1 MWERPLSI
9 STTAIVLTAS
19 CGPGCIGERLI
30 WVGAQIRQRAPFKIV
45 ECMRRSILEWI
56 IGDEAIADIVLLL
69 ADDATEL
76 ERKGRWD
83 RDGARD
89 RLVIVRHL
97 SRSRGRQ
104 DSANDVASIIA
115 THASGPLITRVQ

>member
-56 IGDEAIADIVLLL
+56 IGDEAIADIVLL
-69 ADDATEL
+69 A
-76 ERKGRWD
+76 
-83 RDGARD
+83 
-89 RLVIVRHL
+89 L
-97 SRSRGRQ
+97 SRFAFSRPA
-104 DSANDVASIIA
+104 ANSENSKANSRNQWIRYA
-115 THASGPLITRVQ
+115 